1 MPRVSHVEIPV
12 EARGREPVIHLTERV
27 FLPLARIW
35 LRYGLNAYEVTE
47 ILRWAMTQTALH
59 DREFVV
65 EGRHVYKQTVS
76 HAAVRTGIP
85 RRIVDDLASRQH
97 PNLDAITAKY
107 HRAARVLSGWRQ
119 DPEFLDD
126 QGEPLVLPLRGKGCE
141 PGFDKLAMRY
151 GRDVPARA
159 VADELIRSG
168 NAEKAPGRKIRLLAE
183 AYTGAA
189 HSPDDIEILTRIAVD
204 FMDSLARSLDP
215 HCSQRPRFRE
225 VFYEHIPAE
234 RSGKV
239 RELILSYISQQTG
252 AADRLFADHND
263 PGPERGDCT
272 RLGVG
277 FFSIGT

>member
-12 EARGREPVIHLTERV
+12 EARGREPVINLTERI

-47 ILRWAMTQTALH
+47 ILRWAMTHTALN
-59 DREFVV
+59 DSEFVV
-65 EGRHVYKQTVS
+65 DGRQVYKQTVS

-85 RRIVDDLASRQH
+85 RRIVDELSRQKR
-97 PNLDAITAKY
+97 PDLGAVTAKY

-126 QGEPLVLPLRGKGCE
+126 QGLPLVLPLRAKGNE
-141 PGFDKLAMRY
+141 PSFDKLAMRY

-159 VADELIRSG
+159 VADELIQTG
-168 NAEKAPGRKIRLLAE
+168 NAEKLPGRKIRLLTE
-183 AYTGAA
+183 AYTGVA
-189 HSPDDIEILTRIAVD
+189 HSPADIEILTKIAED
-204 FMDSLARSLDP
+204 FMDSLAKSLNPD
-215 HCSQRPRFRE
+215 CKQRPRFRE
-225 VFYEHIPAE
+225 VFYEQIPAE
-234 RSGKV
+234 ESGKV
-239 RELILSYISQQTG
+239 RESILSYISQQTG
-252 AADRLFADHND
+252 AADRLLADHND
-263 PGPERGDCT
+263 PATEPAACT